1 MSLFEFVTVMIS
13 MILALSLGRLL
24 RSASYLAKTDRDVI
38 AHRPYTFWFVV
49 TLLAVINHWW
59 SLWDLR
65 GIQWNYASFL
75 YVLAAP
81 VLIAFAAGLITPDR
95 SGSGAINIPNHFS
108 RIRKLFSKIFVCYV
122 FFMWFDGPLLGGQD
136 VLGIIGILHVPI
148 IAAAS
153 VPWISGDD
161 RANLGAASVAIAA
174 LVVVVVAR
182 FTTMSL

>member
-13 MILALSLGRLL
+13 MILALTLGRMP

-38 AHRPYTFWFVV
+38 THRPHTIWFVAA
-49 TLLAVINHWW
+49 LLAVISHWW

-75 YVLAAP
+75 YVLVAP
-81 VLIAFAAGLITPDR
+81 ILIAFGAGLITPDR
-95 SGSGAINIPNHFS
+95 SVSGAIDIPAHFA
-108 RIRKLFSKIFVCYV
+108 RIRKLFSKVMVGYV
-122 FFMWFDGPLLGGQD
+122 FFMWFDGPLLAGQD
-136 VLGIIGILHVPI
+136 VLGVVGILHVPI

-161 RANLGAASVAIAA
+161 RVNLGAALVALAG
-174 LVVVVVAR
+174 VVVLMVVR
-182 FTTMSL
+182 VTTM

>member
-13 MILALSLGRLL
+13 MILALSLGRML

-38 AHRPYTFWFVV
+38 TYRPHTFWFVA

-59 SLWDLR
+59 SLWDLH

-75 YVLAAP
+75 YALVAP

-95 SGSGAINIPNHFS
+95 SVSGAIDIPAHFA
-108 RIRKLFSKIFVCYV
+108 RIRKLFSKVFVGYV
-122 FFMWFDGPLLGGQD
+122 FFMWFDGPLLAGQD
-136 VLGIIGILHVPI
+136 VLGVIGILHVPM
-148 IAAAS
+148 IAAAA

-161 RANLGAASVAIAA
+161 RVNLGAA
-174 LVVVVVAR
+174 LVVLAIVAVVIVVR
-182 FTTMSL
+182 FTTM